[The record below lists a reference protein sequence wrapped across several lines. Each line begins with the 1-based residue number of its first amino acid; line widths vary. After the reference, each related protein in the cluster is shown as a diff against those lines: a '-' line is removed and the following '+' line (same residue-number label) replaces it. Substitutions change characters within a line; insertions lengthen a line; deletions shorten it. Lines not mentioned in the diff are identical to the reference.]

1 MRGLLLLLIRPILG
15 LDMGIE
21 MFKEILNFPLRSN
34 PFFSK
39 IISLG
44 DNFGAEGIEDGQVDT
59 SGYVCQH
66 LGNLECEDGFKP
78 QCSGLGV
85 IDCAGE
91 CAGTEEEFKKFM
103 EVMEDKDFDKKFPEL
118 AKVKK
123 SQEKQENKA
132 AEIPLD
138 GGESVSA
145 AEEKE
150 DVRTKFMKGLLKCTN
165 FSQETMALLS
175 LMNPNGEGGLGNQD
189 TSDPN
194 SKVFVDPAAL
204 SQISEVEYD
213 YSDLYDYEDDEM
225 EKEMEVEAGKSRRD
239 IKEEVE
245 MTTRMAEKRSTEKP
259 ATRRKPLVLISK
271 VVETIIKKKKQT
283 KEDKASYLQSLNEGE
298 SKMSEEEKISM
309 NVIRSAGE
317 ELVDTKELVDA
328 NNEDQSERTTK
339 ETAASTTA
347 RYADEIIKITVMNER
362 SEDEV
367 TSERSRLTTKPMVTS
382 TGRLTTSQAE
392 SVEPG
397 EPAVQLKENL
407 TIANSETR
415 SNGTAVDLARKERI
429 KRELVE
435 LQALFEATMA
445 ALSGFEEE
453 VGDPSVHRVA
463 WRLRTKRADKG
474 MESGTSL
481 ANNTQPDADACVVRN
496 MTCVKFP
503 SRKHCKGIA
512 LGRCGS
518 RTDLLVALFTPHVV
532 MVTIVSVFVF
542 VIVAIGLS
550 YYCYRLRAEN
560 KIGPTDTGSMNGEN
574 EKDEQVKQVQPVQD
588 G

>member
-66 LGNLECEDGFKP
+66 LGNLECEDGHKP

-123 SQEKQENKA
+123 SQEKQESKV

-138 GGESVSA
+138 GGESVA
-145 AEEKE
+145 PAEEKE

-213 YSDLYDYEDDEM
+213 YSDLYDYEDDEL
-225 EKEMEVEAGKSRRD
+225 EEELDVEAGKSRRD
-239 IKEEVE
+239 IKEGGE
-245 MTTRMAEKRSTEKP
+245 MTTRMADQKEKVSTEKP
-259 ATRRKPLVLISK
+259 ATKQKPLVLISK
-271 VVETIIKKKKQT
+271 VVETIGSIIVNKKKQT
-283 KEDKASYLQSLNEGE
+283 KADKASYLQSLKEGK

-317 ELVDTKELVDA
+317 ELDT
-328 NNEDQSERTTK
+328 NEDQSDAPANEN
-339 ETAASTTA
+339 AVSTTA
-347 RYADEIIKITVMNER
+347 RYTDERIEITVMNDR
-362 SEDEV
+362 SGNEM
-367 TSERSRLTTKPMVTS
+367 TSERSRLTTKAISTS
-382 TGRLTTSQAE
+382 TTRLTTNQAE
-392 SVEPG
+392 TVKPSETTIKG
-397 EPAVQLKENL
+397 KENL
-407 TIANSETR
+407 TIKSERTK
-415 SNGTAVDLARKERI
+415 NGTAVDLARKERI

-435 LQALFEATMA
+435 LQGLFEATMA
-445 ALSGFEEE
+445 ALSGFKEEM
-453 VGDPSVHRVA
+453 GDPSVHSRVA
-463 WRLRTKRADKG
+463 WRLRTKRADKE
-474 MESGTSL
+474 MESGTGMSL
-481 ANNTQPDADACVVRN
+481 ANSTQPDANACVVRN

-560 KIGPTDTGSMNGEN
+560 KIAPTDTGSVHEN

>member
-1 MRGLLLLLIRPILG
+1 MMTLQEYL
-15 LDMGIE
+15 MV
-21 MFKEILNFPLRSN
+21 S
-34 PFFSK
+34 
-39 IISLG
+39 
-44 DNFGAEGIEDGQVDT
+44 GIEDGQVDT

-66 LGNLECEDGFKP
+66 LGNLECEVCFHRRPNFVTLSQDGFKP

-175 LMNPNGEGGLGNQD
+175 LMNPNGEGGARRFKRFILSVFFAGLGNQD

-339 ETAASTTA
+339 GTAASTTA

-382 TGRLTTSQAE
+382 TGRLKTSQAE

-453 VGDPSVHRVA
+453 VGDPSVHRLA

-512 LGRCGS
+512 LGR
-518 RTDLLVALFTPHVV
+518 
-532 MVTIVSVFVF
+532 
-542 VIVAIGLS
+542 
-550 YYCYRLRAEN
+550 
-560 KIGPTDTGSMNGEN
+560 
-574 EKDEQVKQVQPVQD
+574 
-588 G
+588 